1 MDKDDQKEGLSKK
14 LENIEKSQNSNT
26 NNKSKPSSVRS
37 ELSFYFSLSSNARSK
52 SSKKTSISDDKLERS
67 IYFPD
72 VANMKGINILEPKNE
87 TQTSFEYL
95 KNNIEEF
102 FLGYPD
108 IFDSDLK
115 EFFKDIASEEK

>member
-26 NNKSKPSSVRS
+26 NNKSKPSSVRN

-67 IYFPD
+67 IYFSD
-72 VANMKGINILEPKNE
+72 VANMQGIILESKMKHA
-87 TQTSFEYL
+87 L
-95 KNNIEEF
+95 LLNI
-102 FLGYPD
+102 
-108 IFDSDLK
+108 
-115 EFFKDIASEEK
+115 